1 VFRRVAESVD
11 DEVLEVEDLRA
22 LRAALGEDAF
32 ARLTPAPPPSPPPP
46 RQRRNGGK

>member
-1 VFRRVAESVD
+1 VD

-32 ARLTPAPPPSPPPP
+32 ARLTPAPPPPPPPPPPP